1 MSYRFESYYL
11 DDPIQA
17 GRALDLF
24 LPETITR
31 DLALFFVHGGGW
43 TGGGRAN
50 YHAIMRGFNARGY
63 VCASAD
69 YRLAGESIHLH
80 EQLTDLR
87 HAYDCFTGLLL
98 ERGLPL
104 NIVTHGSSAGA
115 HLAALIS
122 LAAPGACG
130 EPLAHAG
137 CEPRHD
143 WVRPRGMV
151 LQAAPARFDPWED
164 IFPHIWSAMQKAV
177 GAPYAAHADLY
188 RKFAPIE
195 HVDAAAPPLFYMHA
209 ENEHMFPLR
218 YLEDFQRRMEA
229 QGRRCVLKTYTNA
242 EHGFFYDLTRRQ
254 QREAFADML
263 GFLDTLN

>member
-11 DDPIQA
+11 DDPIQT

-24 LPETITR
+24 LPEAITR

-104 NIVTHGSSAGA
+104 NIVTHG
-115 HLAALIS
+115 
-122 LAAPGACG
+122 
-130 EPLAHAG
+130 
-137 CEPRHD
+137 
-143 WVRPRGMV
+143 
-151 LQAAPARFDPWED
+151 
-164 IFPHIWSAMQKAV
+164 
-177 GAPYAAHADLY
+177 
-188 RKFAPIE
+188 
-195 HVDAAAPPLFYMHA
+195 
-209 ENEHMFPLR
+209 
-218 YLEDFQRRMEA
+218 
-229 QGRRCVLKTYTNA
+229 
-242 EHGFFYDLTRRQ
+242 
-254 QREAFADML
+254 
-263 GFLDTLN
+263 